1 MIFAGT
7 PATTVF
13 GKTSFVTT
21 DPAPIS
27 AFSPIVIPH
36 KMVALD
42 PIDAP
47 FFTIVFISFQ
57 SASV

>member
-27 AFSPIVIPH
+27 SFSPIVIPH

-42 PIDAP
+42 PIDAL
-47 FFTIVFISFQ
+47 SQ
-57 SASV
+57 